1 MQLVDAEATL
11 ILNFLNS
18 YGNFFPGHLAC
29 MGKYLFATTALLS
42 VFSCTDTLEK
52 QESIIAPPP
61 SINFTCNYSEYKAN
75 SKKLFIQ
82 YKKQPTSCNKQILL
96 NNIRDSLF
104 TCWLGTPWDFYGTTQ
119 EPGKGKI
126 ACGYFV
132 TTLLRDMGA
141 PVNRIKH
148 AQCASEEMI
157 KAVCLKNT
165 VHHYSNENISSF
177 VEKIKLNG
185 TGLYIV
191 GLDFH
196 TGFILNDGKQV
207 FFIHANY
214 AGKKEVTK
222 EIAIESTVLGSSA
235 YKVIGRVI

>member
-1 MQLVDAEATL
+1 M
-11 ILNFLNS
+11 
-18 YGNFFPGHLAC
+18 
-29 MGKYLFATTALLS
+29 
-42 VFSCTDTLEK
+42 SCTDSLDN
-52 QESIIAPPP
+52 QESIIATSP

-82 YKKQPTSCNKQILL
+82 YKKNPVSLNKQLLL

-141 PVNRIKH
+141 SVNRIKH
-148 AQCASEEMI
+148 AQCASGEMI
-157 KAVCLKNT
+157 KAVCIKSSI
-165 VHHYSNENISSF
+165 HRYSNENISSF
-177 VEKIKLNG
+177 IEKIKLSG

-196 TGFILNDGKQV
+196 TGFILNDGEQV

-222 EIAIESTVLGSSA
+222 EIAIESTVLSSSN
-235 YKVIGRVI
+235 YKVIGKII

>member
-1 MQLVDAEATL
+1 MPCYGKFFTEHLRCMSKFLLAPLL
-11 ILNFLNS
+11 I
-18 YGNFFPGHLAC
+18 PIA
-29 MGKYLFATTALLS
+29 
-42 VFSCTDTLEK
+42 FSCSNGSEK
-52 QESIIAPPP
+52 KEP
-61 SINFTCNYSEYKAN
+61 INASSQTISFDCNYSEYKAN

-82 YKKQPTSCNKQILL
+82 YKKDPTSFNKKILL

-104 TCWLGTPWDFYGTTQ
+104 ACWLGTPWDFYGTTE

-141 PVNRIKH
+141 SVNRIKH

-157 KAVCLKNT
+157 KAVCIKNT
-165 VHHYSNENISSF
+165 IHRYSNKNISSF
-177 VEKIKLNG
+177 IEQIKLG
-185 TGLYIV
+185 DTGLYIV

-196 TGFILNDGKQV
+196 TGFILNDGAQV
-207 FFIHANY
+207 YFIHANY

-222 EIAIESTVLGSSA
+222 EIAIESTVLSSSN
-235 YKVIGRVI
+235 YKVIGKVI

>member
-1 MQLVDAEATL
+1 VDVEGTLVPR
-11 ILNFLNS
+11 
-18 YGNFFPGHLAC
+18 YGNFFTKHLLC
-29 MGKYLFATTALLS
+29 MSKSLLAVS
-42 VFSCTDTLEK
+42 LIPIVFSCNNNLEK
-52 QESIIAPPP
+52 KETIKASPQT
-61 SINFTCNYSEYKAN
+61 INFDCNYSECKVN

-82 YKKQPTSCNKQILL
+82 YKKDPASFNKQILL

-104 TCWLGTPWDFYGTTQ
+104 TCWLGTPWDFYGTSE

-141 PVNRIKH
+141 SVNRVKH

-157 KAVCLKNT
+157 KAVCIKNSIRR
-165 VHHYSNENISSF
+165 YSNEDISSF
-177 VEKIKLNG
+177 IEKIKLNG

-196 TGFILNDGKQV
+196 TGFILNDGEEV
-207 FFIHANY
+207 YFIHANY
-214 AGKKEVTK
+214 SGKKEVTK
-222 EIAIESTVLGSSA
+222 EIAIKSTVLSSSN
-235 YKVIGRVI
+235 YKVIGKVI

>member
-1 MQLVDAEATL
+1 
-11 ILNFLNS
+11 
-18 YGNFFPGHLAC
+18 
-29 MGKYLFATTALLS
+29 MGKYLFATTVLLS
-42 VFSCTDTLEK
+42 VFSCTDKLEK
-52 QESIIAPPP
+52 QESINATSQ
-61 SINFTCNYSEYKAN
+61 SINFICNYPEYKAI
-75 SKKLFIQ
+75 SKTLFIR
-82 YKKQPTSCNKQILL
+82 YKKQPTSFHKLL
-96 NNIRDSLF
+96 LINNIRDSLF

-141 PVNRIKH
+141 SVNRIKH

-157 KAVCLKNT
+157 KAVCVKNSILR
-165 VHHYSNENISSF
+165 YSNENISSF

-196 TGFILNDGKQV
+196 TGFILNDGEHV

-222 EIAIESTVLGSSA
+222 EIAIESTVLASSA